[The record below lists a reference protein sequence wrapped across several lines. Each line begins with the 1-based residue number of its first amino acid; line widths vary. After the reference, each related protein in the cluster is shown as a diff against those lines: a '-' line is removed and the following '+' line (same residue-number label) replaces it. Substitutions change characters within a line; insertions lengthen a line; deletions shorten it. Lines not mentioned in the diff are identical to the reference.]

1 MDFLVKYG
9 DYIIA
14 IFTTIF
20 TVAGMQ
26 FRNMKV
32 ILISQLIAN
41 SLLAAQ
47 CILGGTASA
56 GAIVF
61 LSIAQT
67 VVSFVFN
74 AYGKR
79 FPVPLTVAFMAGFTA
94 ITIIYFTTPFD
105 ILTLVAAWFFA
116 ICIVQEHSYICRFC
130 ALANTC
136 LWLIYDAFVM
146 PSGLIN
152 HTVVGILIFATIIRL
167 DRDESKRFYA
177 RFKKV
182 ESSTEENAEQTN
194 S

>member
-1 MDFLVKYG
+1 MDFLKENI

-14 IFTTIF
+14 VFTTIF

-26 FRNMKV
+26 FRNMRV

-41 SLLAAQ
+41 SLLGTQ

-67 VVSFVFN
+67 VVSFVYN
-74 AYGKR
+74 SCGKV

-94 ITIIYFTTPFD
+94 ITIIYFSTPFD
-105 ILTLVAAWFFA
+105 LLTLVAAWFFA
-116 ICIVQEHSYICRFC
+116 ICIVQKHSYICRFC

-146 PSGLIN
+146 PSGLVN
-152 HTVVGILIFATIIRL
+152 HTVVGVLIFATIIRL
-167 DRDESKRFYA
+167 DRAEWKRFFA
-177 RFKKV
+177 RFKKS
-182 ESSTEENAEQTN
+182 ESLTEENTEQTN

>member
-1 MDFLVKYG
+1 MEFIVDHI

-14 IFTTIF
+14 VFTTIF

-26 FRNMKV
+26 FRNMRV
-32 ILISQLIAN
+32 ILVSQLIAN
-41 SLLAAQ
+41 SLLATQ
-47 CILGGTASA
+47 CIIGGTSSA

-67 VVSFVFN
+67 VVSFVYN
-74 AYGKR
+74 SCGKR
-79 FPVPLTVAFMAGFTA
+79 FPVPLTISFMAGFTA
-94 ITIIYFTTPFD
+94 ITIIFFSTPFD
-105 ILTLVAAWFFA
+105 ILTLIAAWFFA

-130 ALANTC
+130 AFSNTC

-167 DRDESKRFYA
+167 DRKEWKNVFA
-177 RFKKV
+177 RLKKTKK
-182 ESSTEENAEQTN
+182 STEKNPEQTN